1 MRDETSILIGRN
13 PVTEAL
19 RAGKTIDRLF
29 IQQGLNDGP
38 IQTILRLAKKTGVK
52 PEFVPKQRLDEI
64 AGEELDGERRERGGR
79 QGDSDSYNE
88 DTNSIRDCEYSTT
101 AGNGINRG
109 EGNKD
114 ARGNRGNLNNS
125 DRDKK
130 ERIKLLRTNHQ
141 GVIAYLAAYRYY
153 TVEDILETARE
164 KGEEPFI
171 FVLDGIEDPHNLG
184 AMIRTANLAGAHG
197 VIIRERRAV
206 GLTSTVAKASAGA
219 IEYTKV
225 AKVTNIG
232 QTIDELKEQGLWF
245 VCADMDGTSMYDLN
259 LRGPIGLVIGNEG
272 EGVSRLV
279 SEKCDM
285 TASIPMH
292 GDIDSLNA
300 SVACGV
306 LAYEIVR
313 QRHMK

>member
-141 GVIAYLAAYRYY
+141 GVIAYPR
-153 TVEDILETARE
+153 
-164 KGEEPFI
+164 KG
-171 FVLDGIEDPHNLG
+171 
-184 AMIRTANLAGAHG
+184 
-197 VIIRERRAV
+197 
-206 GLTSTVAKASAGA
+206 
-219 IEYTKV
+219 
-225 AKVTNIG
+225 
-232 QTIDELKEQGLWF
+232 
-245 VCADMDGTSMYDLN
+245 
-259 LRGPIGLVIGNEG
+259 
-272 EGVSRLV
+272 
-279 SEKCDM
+279 
-285 TASIPMH
+285 
-292 GDIDSLNA
+292 
-300 SVACGV
+300 
-306 LAYEIVR
+306 
-313 QRHMK
+313 